1 MYLVEQLQPSLPSQ
15 PKSDP
20 PRRHAN
26 GDAIE
31 IVKSFNTWAF
41 KREQPS
47 SLPLL
52 HDVVANRIDA
62 GLPVSFV
69 LYWGKGPRAT
79 ASTPEADCMSYL
91 SRLADKVRA
100 ASGMVPLI
108 TLCLTDTHARLNGHD
123 EASIKSYFGG
133 VQDMAT
139 KYGFETTFLSKL
151 VETAEGISVDEQAI
165 PEDVMMKLVACAQR
179 WYRGEG
185 DAEAGALTYLKMNMV
200 ERRAIECHFPN
211 GIFVTFNGSDYKAIF
226 PSQLPIFY
234 MYSLRRGHSPKPWFL
249 DESGQQFGCAAP
261 I

>member
-1 MYLVEQLQPSLPSQ
+1 MYLTEQVQPSLPIQ

-20 PRRHAN
+20 SRRKGN
-26 GDAIE
+26 CDATE

-52 HDVVANRIDA
+52 HTVVANRISR

-69 LYWGKGPRAT
+69 LYWGKGPRST
-79 ASTPEADCMSYL
+79 AGAPEADCLAYL

-100 ASGMVPLI
+100 TSGVMPLF

-123 EASIKSYFGG
+123 EASIQSYFGS
-133 VQDMAT
+133 VHAMAAEH
-139 KYGFETTFLSKL
+139 GFETTFLSAL
-151 VETAEGISVDEQAI
+151 VESAEGISAEEQNV
-165 PEDVMMKLVACAQR
+165 PEDVVTKLVACAKR
-179 WYRGEG
+179 WYRGDG
-185 DAEAGALTYLKMNMV
+185 NAEAGALTYLKMNLV
-200 ERRAIECHFPN
+200 ERCAIEHHFPN
-211 GIFVTFNGSDYKAIF
+211 SIFVTFNGSEYKAIF
-226 PSQLPIFY
+226 PSKLPIFY

-249 DESGQQFGCAAP
+249 DESGEQLACASP